1 MDHETEIHFHNSLIM
16 SDACKEKTVLMIL
29 HRLERIMDYDYVL
42 VLNNGE
48 VMEYDNPNTLAA
60 NTESQFYSL
69 AKEAN
74 VI

>member
-29 HRLERIMDYDYVL
+29 HRLDRIMDYDFVL
-42 VLNNGE
+42 VLSNGE
-48 VMEYDNPNTLAA
+48 VAEFDKPHTLAA
-60 NTESQFYSL
+60 NTDSQFYSL